1 MKLFTRI
8 VMICVL
14 ASPLAYSQQRGRA
27 NAASPIN
34 YETAWRDKNVIAVRI
49 TEKITLDGHLEEPA
63 WQEAIPAADF
73 TQWARPGVA
82 AANKTEVR
90 FLYDNDNLYVGVDCW
105 DKDIQHRVVNSL
117 KEDFGFRDTDGI
129 SIFID
134 SLHDRRSAFQFGTN
148 PAGARR
154 DQQVT
159 NDGGNINSDW
169 DGVWEVKTS
178 IDDRG
183 WIAEF
188 RIPFKTLRFSN
199 ARVQEWGVNISRR
212 VLSISEEDMW
222 SPVPLRFPCCPRPS
236 MMGTLKGL
244 EDIHPGQNLGVKPFF
259 TSGITD
265 VRNGTE
271 MQRIRGLGEIRDYRG
286 GVDSKYGVTKSLTL
300 DTTYHTDFAQV
311 ESDTQQVN
319 LTRFNLF
326 FPEKREFFL
335 ENSGNFNVGPGSNSN
350 LLPFFSRRIG
360 LSSSGTPVPIIGGAR
375 LTGKAGPYDLG
386 IIGMKTESLT
396 SGASTTPSN
405 NYFVGRLKR
414 NVFSRSYVG
423 ALMTNRDSTV
433 PGDYNRV
440 YGPDAHFLLNG
451 KWEIDTY
458 LLRSDTPGKTG
469 KNQARRFQSAWR
481 DDEWSIS
488 GEYNAVQANFNP
500 EMGFIRRRNNSQYSS
515 DATWRP
521 LIRSSDTIRD
531 VFFTNSEDYY
541 KGGNGKVETRNHAAS
556 MGIDLRNAAL
566 ASFTVTHTFDRL
578 VNPTTIQGLLL
589 PRGDYHYLAYSGKF
603 NTDPS
608 RKIGG
613 SGQIDWG
620 EFWSGRRRSLIGA
633 LLLKPN
639 FRFNVELDYT
649 RNNIK
654 LPTGIDVSDLVAVR
668 FIYGFS
674 PKSFINAYFQYN
686 STTHEVSTNIR
697 YNITYRPLSD
707 VYVVYNDR
715 RSALGNLPLEREFVI
730 KVTNLINF

>member
-1 MKLFTRI
+1 MKLLTRI
-8 VMICVL
+8 LMICVC

-27 NAASPIN
+27 NVASPID
-34 YETAWRDKNVIAVRI
+34 YETAWRDKNVTAVRI
-49 TEKITLDGHLEEPA
+49 TEKITLDGHLEEPV
-63 WQEAIPAADF
+63 WQQAIPATNF

-82 AANKTEVR
+82 ATNKTEVR

-105 DKDIQHRVVNSL
+105 DKDIEHRVVNSL

-129 SIFID
+129 SVIID
-134 SLHDRRSAFQFGTN
+134 SLHDRRSGFLFGTN

-154 DQQVT
+154 DQQLT
-159 NDGGNINSDW
+159 NDGNNLNSDW
-169 DGVWEVKTS
+169 DGVWEVRTS
-178 IDDRG
+178 VDDRG

-212 VLSISEEDMW
+212 VLSLSEENMW

-259 TSGITD
+259 TAGITD
-265 VRNGTE
+265 VRNGAE
-271 MQRIRGLGEIRDYRG
+271 MQRIRGLGEIRDYHG
-286 GVDSKYGVTKSLTL
+286 GVDAKYGVTKSLTL

-335 ENSGNFNVGPGSNSN
+335 ENAGNFNVGPGNNSN

-360 LSSSGTPVPIIGGAR
+360 LSATGTPIPILGGAR
-375 LTGKAGPYDLG
+375 LTGKAGPYDVG
-386 IIGMKTESLT
+386 IIAMKTESQT
-396 SGASTTPSN
+396 SGASSTPSN
-405 NYFVGRLKR
+405 NYFVSRLKR

-433 PGDYNRV
+433 AGDYNRV

-451 KWEIDTY
+451 KWEIDAY

-481 DDEWSIS
+481 DDEWSIN

-515 DATWRP
+515 DATWKP

-541 KGGNGKVETRNHAAS
+541 KGGNGRVETRSHAGV
-556 MGIDLRNAAL
+556 MGIDFRNAAL

-603 NTDPS
+603 NS
-608 RKIGG
+608 NLAKKIAG
-613 SGQIDWG
+613 SGEIDWG
-620 EFWSGRRRSLIGA
+620 EFWNGRSRSLIGT

-649 RNNIK
+649 RNNIR
-654 LPTGIDVSDLVAVR
+654 LPTGKNTSDLVAAR